1 MPKGGDFETLSP
13 TLSFKSG
20 RRTAAVQD
28 ASRDLAPRKFR
39 QVLDCGCPS
48 AAFGAADLVTD
59 TFNRTLSLP
68 AHCKFRR
75 SPLRICHAGLS
86 DNCELQLVVCG
97 TGNLSGHA
105 RGYRRRTALG

>member
-1 MPKGGDFETLSP
+1 MGGHGVRLKLSVAES
-13 TLSFKSG
+13 LRDESG
-20 RRTAAVQD
+20 RRTASVQD

-59 TFNRTLSLP
+59 TFNRTLPLP

-75 SPLRICHAGLS
+75 HPLRNCHAGLS
-86 DNCELQLVVCG
+86 DDSELQLVVCG
-97 TGNLSGHA
+97 T
-105 RGYRRRTALG
+105 

>member
-1 MPKGGDFETLSP
+1 MGGHGVRLKLSVAES
-13 TLSFKSG
+13 LRDKSG

-59 TFNRTLSLP
+59 TFNRIRGHGAVRVWSWSEHPIT
-68 AHCKFRR
+68 R
-75 SPLRICHAGLS
+75 
-86 DNCELQLVVCG
+86 LQRFL
-97 TGNLSGHA
+97 TWERPTPYATA
-105 RGYRRRTALG
+105 RNVRCV